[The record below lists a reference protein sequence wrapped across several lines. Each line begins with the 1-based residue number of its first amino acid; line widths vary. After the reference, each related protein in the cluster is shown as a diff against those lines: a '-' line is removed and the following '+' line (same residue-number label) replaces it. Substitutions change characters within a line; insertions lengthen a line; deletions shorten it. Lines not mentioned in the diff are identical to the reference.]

1 MRVTCVSSFALD
13 FNRHAD
19 RFVSERT
26 TRPKLVVGP
35 SELREVRVLP
45 FNMIRFLSSRLG
57 PWPSACAVVFFVTA
71 SVAEPIK
78 VVVSQKDGWDA
89 SVVEL
94 GTRAGIFKDQGLD
107 VELLFASGG
116 GEPIQALISG
126 SVDISVSTGFLATLG
141 AIAKGGPLEIVSSAF
156 TGTSDVF
163 WYVPTDSSIKSLA
176 DTPGRSVAFTGYG
189 SSSQLILLS
198 LLEQNKIANVKTVAG
213 GNPAAIQT
221 AVMSGQIDVGFSL
234 APMNLRA
241 VDEGK
246 VRIVARGGEVLAMK
260 DQTTRINVV
269 STRALT
275 EKPETIRRFMR
286 GLNKSM
292 DFMYGD
298 ERALQWFG
306 EMHKLT
312 VEQTRRSRDTYHP
325 RAAMQTGAPKNLD
338 LTIAQAKQ
346 YKYVP
351 ADFSMEK
358 LAPRMRLIDG
368 L

>member
-1 MRVTCVSSFALD
+1 
-13 FNRHAD
+13 
-19 RFVSERT
+19 
-26 TRPKLVVGP
+26 
-35 SELREVRVLP
+35 VLP

-116 GEPIQALISG
+116 GEPIQALVSG

-163 WYVPTDSSIKSLA
+163 WYVPAESPIRGLA
-176 DTPGRSVAFTGYG
+176 DTPGKTVAFTGYG

-213 GNPAAIQT
+213 GNPTAIQT

-351 ADFSMEK
+351 ADFSLEK

-368 L
+368 Q